1 GALLEI
7 GSSQVLVAAKA
18 RAFANGILS
27 WQIALREALI
37 DENHRRSIVIVHV
50 SYVPAAQQGY
60 LHCAQVLRAYE
71 VQICGG
77 QVVLRG
83 RRAAVQKERRVPF
96 VEGKGQRRVGS
107 GGLYSGRLLQPA
119 QEFLEKAIDLLRA
132 SIAGL
137 GEMDSRRQKVLWI
150 EPGLDVHEFAKTT
163 NYQAGSDQQQERESE
178 FGNDQ

>member
-1 GALLEI
+1 
-7 GSSQVLVAAKA
+7 
-18 RAFANGILS
+18 
-27 WQIALREALI
+27 
-37 DENHRRSIVIVHV
+37 
-50 SYVPAAQQGY
+50 
-60 LHCAQVLRAYE
+60 
-71 VQICGG
+71 
-77 QVVLRG
+77 
-83 RRAAVQKERRVPF
+83 RRVPF

-163 NYQAGSDQQQERESE
+163 NYQARSDKQQERESE
-178 FGNDQ
+178 FGNDQDVAKPLPRRSSGRLGAVIEQIVKAQRVERRSRTEQDTGRHGNDKRKTKHQAIDADFLKPGKPFWRGLDKE